1 MSKPIGTQA
10 VVIGAGIGGLS
21 AAKALADYFAQVTV
35 VDRDILP
42 GKPDPRRGTPQARH
56 AHALLT
62 GGCKALAE
70 LFPSFEEDIERAG
83 AIRTRTG
90 LDIMWERPGYDP
102 FPQRDLVR
110 DNFCASRPL
119 IGFTIRR
126 ALERAPNVKL
136 RSRCRATEFIAA
148 PDGNRVTAV
157 RCESAEGE
165 FETLPADVIVDAS
178 GRGVLTLSLLASIGD
193 ATPET
198 SEIGVDE
205 AYSTAIF
212 EFPPDAPSDWKGLIH
227 LPVHLPDPR
236 HTGRGGLIIPIENNR
251 WIVALGGRHGDT
263 TPEDIEGFVA
273 CARTLRTATVYNAIR
288 NAKQVREIVRFRFPS
303 SIRRHFE
310 RLERWPR
317 GLIPLGDSLCRFNP
331 AFGQGMTVAAQEARM
346 LGRLLGSRSELAD
359 PLDGLARAF
368 FAEVQELLEAPW
380 GAAESDFAYPKTR
393 GDRPPDLDER
403 FRFGAALT
411 RLAAEDPDIHALVT
425 EVTSLVRPQSA
436 LRDSELRSR
445 VNELMAAGH

>member
-10 VVIGAGIGGLS
+10 VVIGAGMGGLS
-21 AAKALADYFAQVTV
+21 AAKALADYFEQVTI
-35 VDRDILP
+35 VDRDDLP
-42 GKPDPRRGTPQARH
+42 EKPEPRRGTPQARH

-90 LDIMWERPGYDP
+90 LDIRWERPGYDP
-102 FPQRDLVR
+102 FPQRDLVH

-119 IGFTIRR
+119 IEFTVRH
-126 ALERAPNVKL
+126 ALEQVPNVKL
-136 RSRCRATEFIAA
+136 RSRCRATELIAS

-157 RCESAEGE
+157 RCENEEGGI
-165 FETLPADVIVDAS
+165 ETLPADVIVDAS
-178 GRGVLTLSLLASIGD
+178 GRAALTLSLLESIGA

-198 SEIGVDE
+198 SEIGVDD

-212 EFPPDAPSDWKGLIH
+212 EIPQDAPSGWKGLM
-227 LPVHLPDPR
+227 HLPDPP
-236 HTGRGGLIIPIENNR
+236 HTNRFGLILPMESNR
-251 WIVALGGRHGDT
+251 WIVSVGGNHTDT
-263 TPEDIEGFVA
+263 SPENIEEFLA
-273 CARTLRTATVYNAIR
+273 FARTLRTATIYNAIR

-310 RLERWPR
+310 RLEFWPR
-317 GLIPLGDSLCRFNP
+317 GLIPIGDSICRFNP

-346 LGRLLGSRSELAD
+346 LGHLLGSRSELAD
-359 PLDGLARAF
+359 PLDGLALAY

-380 GAAESDFAYPKTR
+380 STAESDFAYPKTR
-393 GDRPPDLDER
+393 GNRPPDLDQR

-411 RLAAEDPDIHALVT
+411 RLAAEDPAVHALVV

-436 LRDSELRSR
+436 LRDPELRSR
-445 VNELMAAGH
+445 VNELMTAGC

>member
-1 MSKPIGTQA
+1 MSKPIGARA
-10 VVIGAGIGGLS
+10 VVIGAGMGGLG
-21 AAKALADYFAQVTV
+21 AAKALSDYFEQVTII
-35 VDRDILP
+35 DRDVLP
-42 GKPDPRRGTPQARH
+42 EKPEPRRGTPQSRH

-102 FPQRDLVR
+102 FPQRDLVH

-119 IGFTIRR
+119 IEFTVRR
-126 ALERAPNVKL
+126 ALERVPNVKL
-136 RSRCRATEFIAA
+136 LSRCRATELLASA
-148 PDGNRVTAV
+148 DRNRVTAV
-157 RCESAEGE
+157 RCENEESKT
-165 FETLPADVIVDAS
+165 ETLPADVIVDAS
-178 GRGVLTLSLLASIGD
+178 GRGALTLSLLESIGA

-212 EFPPDAPSDWKGLIH
+212 EIPPDAPSEWKGL
-227 LPVHLPDPR
+227 VHLPDPR
-236 HTGRGGLIIPIENNR
+236 HTGRGGLIVPMENNR
-251 WIVALGGRHGDT
+251 WIVALGGRHGDAP
-263 TPEDIEGFVA
+263 PEDIEGFVA
-273 CARTLRTATVYNAIR
+273 FAGTLRTATIYNAIR
-288 NAKQVREIVRFRFPS
+288 NAKQVHEIVRFRFPS

-310 RLERWPR
+310 RLEFWPR
-317 GLIPLGDSLCRFNP
+317 GLIPLGDSICRFNP

-346 LGRLLGSRSELAD
+346 LGRLLGSRSEFTD
-359 PLDGLARAF
+359 PLDGLALAY

-380 GAAESDFAYPKTR
+380 STAESDFAYPKTR
-393 GDRPPDLDER
+393 GNRPPDLDQR

-411 RLAAEDPDIHALVT
+411 RLAAEDPVIHALVT

-436 LRDSELRSR
+436 LRDPELRSR
-445 VNELMAAGH
+445 VNELMIAGC